1 MIDRNA
7 LEFTHDL
14 KRRYRAGLPAAAPVQ
29 NDRALRPEEV
39 VNDDLDLGPYEHPLV
54 LSTVASRDPFMPA
67 GLAAAV
73 RLMARKPE
81 PATLIHYATTIGDL
95 AQHGEVRNGIALGVR
110 SNFAPE
116 IIRHLRRM
124 TLDRA
129 SEAKQGAIQQLTTLV
144 RTIGRG
150 EMVPDSVPA
159 DLLRLSYESDL
170 KPHLFEHM
178 ILGALESP
186 NVRAR
191 VKLALIEGVHLFP
204 QKLRFSIAT
213 SIQGLAKHPEFEYL
227 RRELA
232 WSLAK
237 HNGEP
242 APAIM
247 AVKRRTTPAA
257 PNRPRPLQ

>member
-7 LEFTHDL
+7 LEFTHSL
-14 KRRYRAGLPAAAPVQ
+14 KLRYRSGLPAAAPVQ
-29 NDRALRPEEV
+29 TDRALRPEEV

-81 PATLIHYATTIGDL
+81 PTTLLHYAATIGDL
-95 AQHGEVRNGIALGVR
+95 AQHREVRNGIALGVR

-116 IIRHLRRM
+116 IIRHLRQM

-129 SEAKQGAIQQLTTLV
+129 SEAKQGAIQQLTDLV

-150 EMVPDSVPA
+150 ELVPDSVPA

-170 KPHLFEHM
+170 KPHLLEHLV
-178 ILGALESP
+178 LGALESP

-204 QKLRFSIAT
+204 QRLRFTFAT
-213 SIQGLAKHPEFEYL
+213 RINALAQEPEFEFL

-242 APAIM
+242 APTIS
-247 AVKRRTTPAA
+247 AVKRRTKVPTPAGA
-257 PNRPRPLQ
+257 RLQ